1 MGISFT
7 AHIYTFRPLPVSP
20 SYLRFYRP
28 CPCLSAA
35 STSSSPPPAIRV
47 AAAAYTIPFSRHRFW
62 GQHPSGVVVNLR
74 RRDDKRYLGSGNY
87 STSTYLDTTT
97 TYNESRMQWTK
108 ESICVRESRSRVT
121 QDNSAHLQDGGSCS
135 LNHAEFLKMRVEAK
149 VESRKSEN
157 GAIIGENR
165 SGITNGRSK
174 DFSLLTP
181 EERVRTSSSFSGQ
194 PKSSFGNVGVGFACG
209 REYDLP
215 MMLETEVKCNGS
227 TNGVTVAADGSA
239 VTNRRPNVFSSL
251 VLEERARMNDS
262 LKMSMNGSAIASKKT
277 NGLSSV
283 AVSKSFKPLAHDA
296 NRSATQR
303 LDSSTSNTVQEIAK
317 PNGSLPSEVVRH
329 PEGSNFVEIKSKGS
343 SYTPNGKVAA
353 VADTAEPANAK
364 EFQTDIRNRLISISN
379 NVLVV
384 DNVSTAKAVVSKLT
398 HQYKHHVHACDT
410 ESLLVPL
417 GGRLIVFIG
426 VGIWWKL
433 KRNYDCVL
441 FLLCFVAHFSCKVSN
456 IDLKVQTP
464 IDHGELICF
473 SIYSG
478 PEADYGNGK
487 SWDERVMSGAKT
499 CYKELIG
506 KVSMKTIFVKNKL
519 KKDGSEGKTTIMA
532 SVEEL
537 QREDRECWICYS
549 ALDAISTLQLYE
561 SLKKQLMQREWKCYV
576 IPFTSRKS
584 MFDFYQEYWRPF
596 GELLVKMEDEG
607 MLVDRAYLSEIE
619 KVAKTE
625 QEIAGKRFRH
635 WASKYCTDAQYM
647 NIGSDEQLRQLFYG
661 GTAKRNDFSVTLPE
675 SKLFPVLNVDKVIAK
690 GKKKATKKREIKLH
704 KIVAN
709 DLPTERFTPSGWPSM
724 SDDALKAMAGKVSA
738 DSYFMDDFVDPQL
751 DEDANS
757 NSDLTEDS
765 QIVST
770 PLTDVDTSAY
780 GTALKAFSTKEEG
793 IDACHAIAS
802 LYEARS
808 IDSLIS
814 SCILPLQNQPA
825 LEKDRY
831 KIRQAFIATPGNS
844 LIVADY
850 GQLELR
856 ILAHLAGCESM
867 LRAFEAGGDFHSR
880 TAMNMYPHI
889 LEAIER
895 KEVLLEWYSQPGEEK
910 PPVPL
915 LKDRFASERRK
926 AKMLNFSIAY
936 GKTPAGLADDWN
948 VSKEEAK
955 ETVNL
960 WYKERQEVLK
970 WQEAR
975 KQEANRTGC
984 VHTLLGRARHFPS
997 MKHMSRAQRN
1007 HIERAAINTPVQ
1019 VHDELILE
1027 GPKESAEEAK
1037 ALVVECMSKPFGGKN
1052 VLKTKPSL
1060 TTGSDSASLRIGSTT
1075 RRSLVVP
1082 QVLRM
1087 ILSGYMKRL
1096 DSVRTYESN
1105 SSLES
1110 WIDEDR
1116 GLGRKTIWKS
1126 RFEDED
1132 IWVGAHPSLQR
1143 SSSLSGNQG
1152 IIRATTRDYKGTK
1165 KIWSAK
1171 GGGNRTVQTE
1181 KEDPI
1186 LSPEQRM
1193 TNEVTQV
1200 TTPLGFV
1207 EAEEEQAI
1215 DLESDVPENSK
1226 MSKTLKRRLERKK
1239 KKSAQKELTDSL
1251 NNVVNPAS
1259 DGDHLTNDTRLPS
1272 ETVDTKGSGT
1282 EIESQPTEDTLLPDT
1297 LPHAFV
1303 ELLKK
1308 ALEDSLVEKEVMHHG
1323 SMECVIRK
1331 WTSEDECDAVEG
1343 KTASGSPVEST
1354 GLCRNM
1360 NLGSVSPLD

>member
-410 ESLLVPL
+410 E
-417 GGRLIVFIG
+417 
-426 VGIWWKL
+426 
-433 KRNYDCVL
+433 
-441 FLLCFVAHFSCKVSN
+441 VSN

-487 SWDERVMSGAKT
+487 SCIWVDVLDGGGQDILAEFKIFFENESIKKVWHNYSFDNHIIENHRISVRGFHADTMHMARLFDSARCTKGGYSLESLTGDERVMSGAKT

-814 SCILPLQNQPA
+814 SCILPLQKSNISGKNGRVHCSLNINTETGRLSACRPNLQNQPA

-1019 VHDELILE
+1019 GSAADVAMCAMLEISRNEGLKELGWRLLLQVHDELILE

-1052 VLKTKPSL
+1052 VLKV
-1060 TTGSDSASLRIGSTT
+1060 D
-1075 RRSLVVP
+1075 
-1082 QVLRM
+1082 
-1087 ILSGYMKRL
+1087 LSV
-1096 DSVRTYESN
+1096 D
-1105 SSLES
+1105 
-1110 WIDEDR
+1110 
-1116 GLGRKTIWKS
+1116 
-1126 RFEDED
+1126 
-1132 IWVGAHPSLQR
+1132 
-1143 SSSLSGNQG
+1143 
-1152 IIRATTRDYKGTK
+1152 
-1165 KIWSAK
+1165 AK
-1171 GGGNRTVQTE
+1171 CVQNWYAA
-1181 KEDPI
+1181 K
-1186 LSPEQRM
+1186 
-1193 TNEVTQV
+1193 
-1200 TTPLGFV
+1200 
-1207 EAEEEQAI
+1207 
-1215 DLESDVPENSK
+1215 
-1226 MSKTLKRRLERKK
+1226 
-1239 KKSAQKELTDSL
+1239 
-1251 NNVVNPAS
+1251 
-1259 DGDHLTNDTRLPS
+1259 
-1272 ETVDTKGSGT
+1272 
-1282 EIESQPTEDTLLPDT
+1282 
-1297 LPHAFV
+1297 
-1303 ELLKK
+1303 
-1308 ALEDSLVEKEVMHHG
+1308 
-1323 SMECVIRK
+1323 
-1331 WTSEDECDAVEG
+1331 
-1343 KTASGSPVEST
+1343 
-1354 GLCRNM
+1354 
-1360 NLGSVSPLD
+1360 